1 MRLGDRELPLAFLY
15 TELIDFRN
23 HIDRF
28 TMVVDHTLELNPFS
42 EHLFP
47 FTNRRH
53 DKATTLYSGM
63 PRTFVHRTSGAV
75 TKMRGVPAEPSFAVA
90 RVQGVCTWFSE
101 NPCVPSASKVVWTP
115 RSTRR

>member
-47 FTNRRH
+47 
-53 DKATTLYSGM
+53 
-63 PRTFVHRTSGAV
+63 
-75 TKMRGVPAEPSFAVA
+75 
-90 RVQGVCTWFSE
+90 
-101 NPCVPSASKVVWTP
+101 
-115 RSTRR
+115 